1 MNRFLNKFIAL
12 LFVVV
17 LLSGAFSGCGLFGR
31 NVEPIEEE
39 EDNGYEDMNGL
50 EFDPGRPTPAT
61 PIGDGR
67 FNIGFVAG
75 DALNPFTTMSR
86 DNLAVGGLLYEGLFA
101 LDDNFTAVPVLAHN
115 LSTAD
120 GVRYTLEIRQ
130 DISFHNGAPLTVE
143 DVIYSLN
150 RARSSA
156 FFGGRLSII
165 TGYDRRADAEGN
177 PFAYEMELTLS
188 RVHGNLPVLLTFPI
202 IQYGT
207 MGWTVP
213 PGTGPYRYSDDAGQ
227 PRLLQFADHWH
238 EVSPSLD
245 TIYLTEIVSIEQ
257 LTAHVNSG
265 ILNLVALDPTAT
277 VPPRFAAEM
286 ELRSFEATLMDYVG
300 FNINRPETGRLEVR
314 QAISRAIDRAYITDN
329 IMFGNAVSSPL
340 PIHPS
345 LAYYDHALASEFAFD
360 FAYARALLQTRPVP
374 AQDNEPEAD
383 DPDEPAPEYDNPY
396 LNDLEA
402 VEEEE
407 APEEEPTLP
416 QLSLLV
422 AGDSTARMEVA
433 VYIAESVAAL
443 GYQVIIVDLPYDEYL
458 EALQAGRFD
467 LFYGQVRLQ
476 PDFDLTDVLFR
487 DLAFGGI
494 STLVDRQLVDDFLA
508 ADHLDRAVAASA
520 MCGAILEAAPI
531 SVIGFR
537 HLAVATHRGMV
548 TGLRP
553 TQENL
558 FRDVFH
564 WSVALG

>member
-1 MNRFLNKFIAL
+1 MNRFSSKFIAL
-12 LFVVV
+12 ILAIS
-17 LLSGAFSGCGLFGR
+17 LLGSAFSGCGLFGR
-31 NVEPIEEE
+31 NVEPV
-39 EDNGYEDMNGL
+39 EDDYENGYENMNEIGP
-50 EFDPGRPTPAT
+50 DRPTPVA

-67 FNIGFVAG
+67 FTIGFVAG
-75 DALNPFTTMSR
+75 DPLNPFTTVSR

-101 LDDNFTAVPVLAHN
+101 LDDNFTATPVLAHN
-115 LSTAD
+115 LTTVD
-120 GVRYTLEIRQ
+120 GIRYTLELRQ
-130 DISFHNGAPLTVE
+130 DITFHNGIPLTAE
-143 DVIYSLN
+143 DVIYSLT
-150 RARSSA
+150 RARDSA
-156 FFGGRLSII
+156 FFGGRLSIVA
-165 TGYDRRADAEGN
+165 GYDRRVDAEGYLL
-177 PFAYEMELTLS
+177 PHEMEITLN

-213 PGTGPYRYSDDAGQ
+213 PGTGPYAYSDDAGQ
-227 PRLLQFADHWH
+227 PRLLRFANHWY
-238 EVSPSLD
+238 EELSPLD

-277 VPPRFAAEM
+277 VPPRFSVEM
-286 ELRSFEATLMDYVG
+286 EVRSFEATLMDYIG

-345 LAYYDHALASEFAFD
+345 LTYYDHALAAEFAFD
-360 FAYARALLQTRPVP
+360 FAYARTLLDTEPDLTED
-374 AQDNEPEAD
+374 AEPETDTPDAPAPED
-383 DPDEPAPEYDNPY
+383 DPDLDDQNA
-396 LNDLEA
+396 
-402 VEEEE
+402 EEEE
-407 APEEEPTLP
+407 YPDEEPSLP

-467 LFYGQVRLQ
+467 LFYAQVRLQ

-487 DLAFGGI
+487 NLAFGGI
-494 STLVDRQLVDDFLA
+494 HNLVDRQLLDDFLA
-508 ADHLDRAVAASA
+508 ADHLDRGQAASA
-520 MCGAILEAAPI
+520 MCAAILEAVPI

-537 HLAVATHRGMV
+537 HLAVATHRGLV

-558 FRDVFH
+558 FRDVFY